1 VIINNISNIYNPIII
16 KLINSKAGICRLIL
30 YIASEILIFFKV
42 DVTMYD
48 FKRYSFPEER
58 KKNSFIYGFFSLL
71 FILVIVIFTL
81 IADKPQVNNKKIAS
95 SSLSSVENKLIVDGI
110 KMEDETPPAESE
122 GEVIFDDN
130 FDDDIDLSNIVVD
143 STKSK
148 KKDNSYNIEQLKK
161 KDKRWH
167 HTKYQIQKN
176 DNIWKIA
183 QKFNTSYKLILLANT
198 IENPDILKPGKII
211 LVPNKIG
218 VFHKVKKGESLSAI
232 AHLYKVPVYNIITN
246 NSLKNSNRVF
256 HGQTIFIPD
265 THVNISD
272 IKNNSI
278 VAKKEPESIHNQIKS
293 NISLLWP
300 VNGKITSSF
309 GTRRN
314 PLGKGRQFHCGL
326 DISCDV
332 GTPVKAALDGTV
344 IYAGWKDGYGNV
356 VVLKHDKGYISVYG
370 HNSENVVHEGDSVQK
385 GQVIAKSGMTGSVTG
400 AHVHFEFRKYITP
413 LNPLQYLKEK

>member
-1 VIINNISNIYNPIII
+1 
-16 KLINSKAGICRLIL
+16 
-30 YIASEILIFFKV
+30 
-42 DVTMYD
+42 MYD

-81 IADKPQVNNKKIAS
+81 IADKPQNNNKKIVS
-95 SSLSSVENKLIVDGI
+95 SNLSSVENKLIVDGI
-110 KMEDETPPAESE
+110 KMEDDTPPVETE

-130 FDDDIDLSNIVVD
+130 FDDDIDLSNSVVVD
-143 STKSK
+143 TPKSK
-148 KKDNSYNIEQLKK
+148 KKEKSYTIEELKK

-183 QKFNTSYKLILLANT
+183 QKFDTNYKLILLANN
-198 IENPDILKPGKII
+198 IDNPDILKPGKII
-211 LVPNKIG
+211 IVPNKKG
-218 VFHKVKKGESLSAI
+218 VFHKVKKGQSLIAI
-232 AHLYKVPVYNIITN
+232 ARLYKVSLHNIIIN
-246 NSLKNSNRVF
+246 NSLKNSNCVF

-265 THVNISD
+265 TRVNVSS
-272 IKNNSI
+272 IKEDTYI
-278 VAKKEPESIHNQIKS
+278 AKKEKSKENNQIKS

-332 GTPVKAALDGTV
+332 DTPVRAAMDGTV
-344 IYAGWKDGYGNV
+344 IYSGWKDGYGNV
-356 VVLKHDKGYISVYG
+356 VVIKHNKGYISVYG
-370 HNSENVVHEGDSVQK
+370 HNSNNLVKEGDSVQK

-413 LNPLQYLKEK
+413 LNPLRYLKEK

>member
-1 VIINNISNIYNPIII
+1 
-16 KLINSKAGICRLIL
+16 
-30 YIASEILIFFKV
+30 
-42 DVTMYD
+42 MYD

-58 KKNSFIYGFFSLL
+58 KRNSFVYGFLSLL
-71 FILVIVIFTL
+71 FILVIIIFTL
-81 IADKPQVNNKKIAS
+81 ISDKPQSNNKKIAS
-95 SSLSSVENKLIVDGI
+95 SNLSSVENKLIVDGI
-110 KMEDETPPAESE
+110 NMENETPAVESE

-130 FDDDIDLSNIVVD
+130 FDNDIDLSNVIVD

-148 KKDNSYNIEQLKK
+148 KKEKGYNIEQLKK

-167 HTKYQIQKN
+167 HTTYQIQKK

-183 QKFNTSYKLILLANT
+183 KKFNTSYKLILLANT

-211 LVPNKIG
+211 LVPNKKG
-218 VFHKVKKGESLSAI
+218 VFHTVRAGDSLTAI
-232 AHLYKVPVYNIITN
+232 AHLYKVPLPSIVAN
-246 NSLKNSNRVF
+246 NSLKNPNRVI

-265 THVNISD
+265 TRVNLSD
-272 IKNNSI
+272 INDNSSL
-278 VAKKEPESIHNQIKS
+278 AKTETAHPHNQITS

-300 VNGKITSSF
+300 VRGKITSSF
-309 GTRRN
+309 GTRKN

-332 GTPVKAALDGTV
+332 GTPVKAALDGIV

-356 VVLKHDKGYISVYG
+356 VILKHDKGYISVYG
-370 HNSENVVHEGDSVQK
+370 HNSNNLVQEGDSVQK

-413 LNPLQYLKEK
+413 LNPLRYLKEK

>member
-1 VIINNISNIYNPIII
+1 
-16 KLINSKAGICRLIL
+16 
-30 YIASEILIFFKV
+30 
-42 DVTMYD
+42 MYD

-81 IADKPQVNNKKIAS
+81 IADKPQNNNKKIAS
-95 SSLSSVENKLIVDGI
+95 SNLSSVENKLIVDGI
-110 KMEDETPPAESE
+110 KMEDDMPPVETE

-130 FDDDIDLSNIVVD
+130 FDDDIDLSNKIVVD
-143 STKSK
+143 SSKSK
-148 KKDNSYNIEQLKK
+148 KKEKSYNIEELKK
-161 KDKRWH
+161 RDKRWH

-183 QKFNTSYKLILLANT
+183 QKFDTNFKLIILANN
-198 IENPDILKPGKII
+198 INNPDILKPGRNII
-211 LVPNKIG
+211 VPNRKG
-218 VFHKVKKGESLSAI
+218 VFHKVKKGQSLIAI
-232 AHLYKVPVYNIITN
+232 ARYYNVPLHAIIAH
-246 NSLKNSNRVF
+246 NSLEDPNCIIQE
-256 HGQTIFIPD
+256 QTIFIPD
-265 THVNISD
+265 AKIDLRDKKDKRNI
-272 IKNNSI
+272 
-278 VAKKEPESIHNQIKS
+278 AKKEPVSVINRIKS
-293 NISLLWP
+293 QISLMWP
-300 VNGKITSSF
+300 VSGKITSGF

-326 DISCDV
+326 DISCNV

-370 HNSENVVHEGDSVQK
+370 HNSKNLVKEGDSVQK

-413 LNPLQYLKEK
+413 LNPLRYLKEK

>member
-1 VIINNISNIYNPIII
+1 
-16 KLINSKAGICRLIL
+16 
-30 YIASEILIFFKV
+30 
-42 DVTMYD
+42 MYD

-81 IADKPQVNNKKIAS
+81 IADKPQNNNTKIAS
-95 SSLSSVENKLIVDGI
+95 SNLSSVENKLIVDGI
-110 KMEDETPPAESE
+110 KMEDDMPPVETE

-130 FDDDIDLSNIVVD
+130 FDDDIDLSNKIVVD
-143 STKSK
+143 SSKSK
-148 KKDNSYNIEQLKK
+148 KKEKSYNIEELKK
-161 KDKRWH
+161 RDKRWH

-183 QKFNTSYKLILLANT
+183 QKFDTNFKLIILANN
-198 IENPDILKPGKII
+198 INNPDILKPGRNII
-211 LVPNKIG
+211 VPNRKG
-218 VFHKVKKGESLSAI
+218 VFHKVKKGQSLIAI
-232 AHLYKVPVYNIITN
+232 ARYYNVPLHAIIAH
-246 NSLKNSNRVF
+246 NSLEDPNCIIQE
-256 HGQTIFIPD
+256 QTIFIPD
-265 THVNISD
+265 AKIDLRDKKDKRNI
-272 IKNNSI
+272 
-278 VAKKEPESIHNQIKS
+278 AKKEPVSVINRIKS
-293 NISLLWP
+293 QISLMWP
-300 VNGKITSSF
+300 VSGKITSGF

-326 DISCDV
+326 DISCNV

-370 HNSENVVHEGDSVQK
+370 HNSKNLVKEGDSVQK

-413 LNPLQYLKEK
+413 LNPLRYLKEK

>member
-1 VIINNISNIYNPIII
+1 
-16 KLINSKAGICRLIL
+16 
-30 YIASEILIFFKV
+30 
-42 DVTMYD
+42 MYD

-81 IADKPQVNNKKIAS
+81 IADKPQNNNKKIVS
-95 SSLSSVENKLIVDGI
+95 SNLSSVENKLIIDGI
-110 KMEDETPPAESE
+110 KMEDDTPPAETE

-130 FDDDIDLSNIVVD
+130 FDDDIDLSNTVVVD
-143 STKSK
+143 TSKSK
-148 KKDNSYNIEQLKK
+148 KKEKNYTIEELKK

-183 QKFNTSYKLILLANT
+183 QKFDTNYKLILLANN
-198 IENPDILKPGKII
+198 IDNLDILKPGKII
-211 LVPNKIG
+211 IVPNRKG
-218 VFHKVKKGESLSAI
+218 VFHRVKKGQSLMAI
-232 AHLYKVPVYNIITN
+232 ACLYKIPLHNIIIN
-246 NSLKNSNRVF
+246 NSLKDSNCIF

-265 THVNISD
+265 TRVNVSNIND
-272 IKNNSI
+272 GTYI
-278 VAKKEPESIHNQIKS
+278 VKKEKSKENNQIKS

-309 GTRRN
+309 GNRRN

-332 GTPVKAALDGTV
+332 DTPVRAAMDGTV
-344 IYAGWKDGYGNV
+344 IYSGWKDGYGNV
-356 VVLKHDKGYISVYG
+356 VVIKHNKGYISVYG
-370 HNSENVVHEGDSVQK
+370 HNSNNLVKEGDSVQK

-413 LNPLQYLKEK
+413 LNPLRYLKEK